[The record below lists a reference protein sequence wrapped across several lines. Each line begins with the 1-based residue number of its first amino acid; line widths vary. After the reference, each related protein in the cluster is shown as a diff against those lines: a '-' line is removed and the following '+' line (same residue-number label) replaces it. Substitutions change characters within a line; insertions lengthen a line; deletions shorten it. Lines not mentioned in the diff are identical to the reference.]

1 MRGVVLFIFYS
12 LTPTGERPRISGRL
26 WVGRVV
32 RRLQRGVRKEVL
44 VLVGGWDG
52 LWR

>member
-32 RRLQRGVRKEVL
+32 LRLQRGVRKEGPVL
-44 VLVGGWDG
+44 AGDRGG